1 MYDLITIALLFV
13 VLAPGVVLNLGPS
26 PLIAAL
32 VHAAIFYA
40 ILQFVSAH
48 VPWWGVWI
56 VAVLV
61 IGGKLYGSRAT
72 PTY

>member
-1 MYDLITIALLFV
+1 MYDLITVALLFV

-32 VHAAIFYA
+32 IHAAVFYA
-40 ILQFVSAH
+40 ILRFVSAY

-56 VAVLV
+56 VAAVV
-61 IGGKLYGSRAT
+61 IGGKLYAGGASA
-72 PTY
+72 